1 MNNMKLDLSSD
12 LSSTTTIWFG
22 QVLSLVGSRTTSFAL
37 SIWIYQH
44 TNSTIQFTLLIL
56 STTLPTILISPIAG
70 VIVDRFSRR
79 WIMIISDFCAGLCT
93 LLIAWLFISNHLEV
107 WSLCVVSAISAS
119 FNAFQGL
126 AYSSATT
133 LLVPKAQLGRASS
146 MTQIRLAIAEI
157 LSPVLAAALLVTVQ
171 LSGIVIIDLS
181 TLVLALICLLVVK
194 FPEISSTENPDA
206 ETDSFWQQI
215 TFGWKYLVVRPGLLG
230 LVMFIA
236 IINFL
241 VGSAEALTTP
251 LVLSFASAQS
261 LGTIYSIASSG
272 LLVGSV
278 VMTIWG
284 GLERQ
289 INTIFVSMTFLGI
302 SYVLAGLTA
311 STVIFTIANFLI
323 FLMFPI
329 INGSIQV
336 IYQKKVSPEVQGR
349 VFAFR
354 SAAVQGFLPL
364 SYLTCGALADQFF
377 EPIMAKDG
385 ALANSIGQIIG
396 VGHGRG
402 MGLMFIILGLF
413 SLVATLIA
421 YLYPR
426 LRCVEHELPDA

>member
-1 MNNMKLDLSSD
+1 M
-12 LSSTTTIWFG
+12 
-22 QVLSLVGSRTTSFAL
+22 
-37 SIWIYQH
+37 
-44 TNSTIQFTLLIL
+44 
-56 STTLPTILISPIAG
+56 
-70 VIVDRFSRR
+70 
-79 WIMIISDFCAGLCT
+79 
-93 LLIAWLFISNHLEV
+93 
-107 WSLCVVSAISAS
+107 
-119 FNAFQGL
+119 
-126 AYSSATT
+126 
-133 LLVPKAQLGRASS
+133 
-146 MTQIRLAIAEI
+146 
-157 LSPVLAAALLVTVQ
+157 
-171 LSGIVIIDLS
+171 
-181 TLVLALICLLVVK
+181 ALICLLVVK
-194 FPEISSTENPDA
+194 FPEIPSTENPDA
-206 ETDSFWQQI
+206 ETNSFWQQI
-215 TFGWKYLVVRPGLLG
+215 TFGWKYLVARPGLLG

-272 LLVGSV
+272 LLLGSAV
-278 VMTIWG
+278 ISIWG

-289 INTIFVSMTFLGI
+289 INTIFVSMIFLGI
-302 SYVLAGLTA
+302 FYVLAGLKA

-323 FLMFPI
+323 FLIIPI

-336 IYQKKVSPEVQGR
+336 IYQKKVAPEVQGR

-385 ALANSIGQIIG
+385 ALAHSIGQIIG

-426 LRCVEHELPDA
+426 LCFVEHELPDAIPDQLEVS

>member
-1 MNNMKLDLSSD
+1 MLENSPPELKQQPIFGSS
-12 LSSTTTIWFG
+12 LLRWTEYFSSQSGEMTQSMSVFILIWFG
-22 QVLSLVGSRTTSFAL
+22 QVLSLVGSRTTGFAL

-70 VIVDRFSRR
+70 VVVDRFPRR

-107 WSLCVVSAISAS
+107 WSLCLVSAISSS

-133 LLVPKAQLGRASS
+133 LLVPKSQLGRASS

-157 LSPVLAAALLVTVQ
+157 LSPVLAAALLATVQ

-206 ETDSFWQQI
+206 ETNSFWQEI
-215 TFGWKYLVVRPGLLG
+215 TFGWKYLVARPGLLG

-261 LGTIYSIASSG
+261 LGTIYSISSFG
-272 LLVGSV
+272 LLLGSAV
-278 VMTIWG
+278 ISIWG

-336 IYQKKVSPEVQGR
+336 IYQKK
-349 VFAFR
+349 
-354 SAAVQGFLPL
+354 
-364 SYLTCGALADQFF
+364 
-377 EPIMAKDG
+377 
-385 ALANSIGQIIG
+385 
-396 VGHGRG
+396 
-402 MGLMFIILGLF
+402 
-413 SLVATLIA
+413 
-421 YLYPR
+421 
-426 LRCVEHELPDA
+426 